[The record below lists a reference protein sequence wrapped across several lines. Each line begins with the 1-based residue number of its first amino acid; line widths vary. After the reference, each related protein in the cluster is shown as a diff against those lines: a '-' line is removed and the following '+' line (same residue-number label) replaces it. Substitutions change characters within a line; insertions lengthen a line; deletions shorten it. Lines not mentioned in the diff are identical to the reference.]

1 MEEKRTQKILLHSAK
16 QKSVN
21 LKHIDT
27 TNQLLNRIFCCFKS
41 LCSLKRQIPSTKKHK
56 NNRKASPFRRCIFLK
71 NMGNFACE
79 SSLSERKLPAAI
91 SSLTNLMAASFE
103 SVKPFSP
110 EPSTCALQVLLRRC
124 EAFGKIQDLSV

>member
-21 LKHIDT
+21 LKHRDT

-41 LCSLKRQIPSTKKHK
+41 ICSLKLQIPSTKKHK
-56 NNRKASPFRRCIFLK
+56 HNRKASPFRRCIFLK
-71 NMGNFACE
+71 NTGHFDCHPHQ
-79 SSLSERKLPAAI
+79 KKTLPTAI
-91 SSLTNLMAASFE
+91 SSLKTLMAASFE

-124 EAFGKIQDLSV
+124 EAFGKIQDFSV